1 MDRRTPVSSS
11 TSTLVPSPSPSRA
24 RESRPQWMA
33 VEAVIGQHAAQIG
46 MAAEEHA
53 VHIPAFPLVP
63 AGGRK
68 DAVDGRNRLLLVR
81 RQLDADA
88 LVSLQRKQIVDDFE
102 PLLPLRI
109 VQGGDVDQHLERSE
123 EHTSELQTLMRNS

>member
-24 RESRPQWMA
+24 REILPQRMA

-68 DAVDGRNRLLLVR
+68 DTVDGRNRLLLVR
-81 RQLDADA
+81 RQLDAD
-88 LVSLQRKQIVDDFE
+88 
-102 PLLPLRI
+102 
-109 VQGGDVDQHLERSE
+109 RSE
-123 EHTSELQTLMRNS
+123 EHTSELQSLMRISYAVFCLKKKKSQHIAKLHSHR